1 MKSFLAPLFVAGIA
15 LAVSGC
21 GSAITKP
28 VMIDQNSYS
37 LSAEQRVFLS
47 RDRTVVDSGNQRV
60 TCAEPSPDALKAI
73 AQSLSAQAQAPAY
86 GGGGLSTSSA
96 ESAASIG
103 LRTATIQLLRD
114 GLYRICEAYANGAL
128 SEFGYALALSNFDEI
143 MIRLISVEGLTGT
156 QQAAQVAIGTSG
168 TTKGSGQSNLSI
180 TGAAEGAAG
189 AAAPETG
196 GESAGTDIT
205 TSVQTDTEAGG
216 ASTQPT
222 IGTVTITP
230 PTSLSADAV
239 KAVQAIATHGRPEYH
254 SMAAACL
261 MWFSLVPDKPLD
273 PNRQRL
279 AGFCETYLNTL
290 LGIMGSRPDLFM
302 SAGAPPPGQL

>member
-1 MKSFLAPLFVAGIA
+1 MVGIA
-15 LAVSGC
+15 LSLWACDST
-21 GSAITKP
+21 ITKP
-28 VMIDQNSYS
+28 VTLDQSSYS

-47 RDRTVVDSGNQRV
+47 RDRAVVDSDNQRV

-73 AQSLSAQAQAPAY
+73 AQSLSAQAQAAGY
-86 GGGGLSTSSA
+86 GGGGLSASSA

-156 QQAAQVAIGTSG
+156 HQAAQVAIGTSG

-180 TGAAEGAAG
+180 TGEGAGAAEGAAG
-189 AAAPETG
+189 AAAPDTG
-196 GESAGTDIT
+196 GGSAGTDT
-205 TSVQTDTEAGG
+205 TASVETETEAGG

-222 IGTVTITP
+222 IGTVTVAAP
-230 PTSLSADAV
+230 SSLSPEAV
-239 KAVQAIATHGRPEYH
+239 KAVQTIATSGRPGYH
-254 SMAAACL
+254 SVAAACL
-261 MWFSLVPDKPLD
+261 MWFSLVPDKAAD
-273 PNRQRL
+273 ANRQRL
-279 AGFCETYLNTL
+279 AGFCENYLNTL
-290 LGIMGSRPDLFM
+290 LHIMSSYPAQFL
-302 SAGAPPPGQL
+302 STTAPAPVTQ